1 VAARKGFV
9 YISRM
14 SESQAPQP
22 KPTVP
27 VTQPNVLLADV
38 EVKGTIIFEQSL
50 VSHGKIEGEI
60 MTPGNFTVGKSG
72 SVQGDVQAGSVAI
85 HGTINGNVTVNDR
98 CELKSNA
105 QLIGDLEAPRLTM
118 EEGATFVGRANV
130 TPTAQPNLAIP
141 NRSARRT

>member
-1 VAARKGFV
+1 
-9 YISRM
+9 M
-14 SESQAPQP
+14 SESQAPQA

-60 MTPGNFTVGKSG
+60 MTPGSFTVGKSG

-98 CELKSNA
+98 CELKGNA

-130 TPTAQPNLAIP
+130 TPNAQPNLAIP